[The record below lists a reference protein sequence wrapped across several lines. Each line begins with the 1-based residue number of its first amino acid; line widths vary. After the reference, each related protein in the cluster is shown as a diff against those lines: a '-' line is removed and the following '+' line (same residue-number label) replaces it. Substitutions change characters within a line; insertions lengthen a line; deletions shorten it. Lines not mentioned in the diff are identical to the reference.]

1 MYRSKHQK
9 GYTTSH
15 EVKTT
20 RFRTWKS
27 GKKWLY
33 GATVLTLTASTL
45 LPIGNLAFQPKTEKA
60 QAASVSSGT
69 LVPGNTSYDT
79 GGHTYSGT
87 EFANSSNY
95 ALYGKAVVASNWI
108 NLVSSTANSVG
119 LGIFNGSVSAI
130 SATTGFTLKS
140 TIKVDSGSSLTDF
153 TKSGDAIGVI
163 LTGASKAQLAA
174 NAQSSQ
180 ATNDGLGIRGLP
192 NTVFLGRDLY
202 SNLSN
207 VSTGSLTGIDGS
219 ATGNGWTDGP
229 GVVMAIRNTDSSGTL
244 QAANYPSLGSAAPY
258 SPVTNTQNGT
268 AYTFATDTSYVLG
281 VASPITSSVQEPI
294 TVTWTPDATN
304 TASTGYT
311 SGTLTFNL
319 IAQTTSNG
327 ALIGASAVNG
337 GTGGYTLTTHTNLQ
351 NSLTVGFV
359 GGTGGNYGN
368 LSVSLNGATITG
380 SKGTEPVP
388 INYLNKVT
396 GQPIPSMAQSSIT
409 ANVNDTIG
417 AALTAPSSTSPD
429 NNTYTY
435 VVPAAP
441 TGYQANSATTTTV
454 LAANPASTTN
464 TSATTVS
471 NFIVGTTNPNALN
484 VSYTPNQQTVSFNW
498 AKASGTTLATL
509 PTNLAYG
516 VAGTGVTTDTSVV
529 TDNPFSNTTL
539 LSNYATALMNAVPA
553 GYNIT
558 KISNGITTVSGTT
571 TTQTLAAFTA
581 ANPTVSATSTNNN
594 YTVTLTA
601 NPANIAG
608 SFTFVDGTPG
618 FTNTAGIAGPTGNL
632 ILNGTGTT
640 ATVTANV
647 GDVITI
653 ARGTSLSTTA
663 GANVLT
669 SSVTINSTTNTS
681 PLTFTAPSG
690 YYIVGYSYA
699 GQLPQ
704 AFTSF
709 NSGGA
714 TFTATS
720 QSNNT
725 IQFYLS
731 PYSGAHYKSD
741 GTLDLTASTSTY
753 TDSIWKMSNAAGT
766 TATNGVIATN
776 AAQPKVLLET
786 TTATG
791 TTTLGVTS
799 GSNTYKMYTGTGLT
813 TTAPTSNTVNT
824 PTQFIASQGQAYSS
838 MQGVSGTNKFPTT
851 NAILAIPGYK
861 IVSVRHSNNTGDI
874 SQTTG
879 ITTSGMTAT
888 TNFSSMEAALAGN
901 NAYYNFPPNANNF
914 TTNTTTNAAIDQF
927 VVLYQ
932 PIPATVNVNN
942 LTYTVGNMPS
952 TNPSISALLTA
963 ALQSSSTNSD
973 GSAAAATNMTI
984 SNLTNVGTGANLQA
998 SQLSSQPA
1006 GLYQVTYQYTDPING
1021 TQTTALAYV
1030 NLINGMTTNVPLIG
1044 SASLTNTLN
1053 LGLNG
1058 SLTPISESVTNI
1070 SYTDYEGNSK
1080 TVDITANDIE
1090 LDNQGN
1096 VTIAQGKLHQGIYTI
1111 SVTYSYAGGGTATVS
1126 DTINVAEPFSLP
1138 FTGGEGIAGVV
1149 SLAAL
1154 TGMGGVFLRKRKKSE
1169 EETLL
1174 KVDNSVALRTTERNK
1189 SKTFQQ
1195 NRRTRPYQKL
1205 FHTKN
1210 RAHLAQLQR
1219 KGKSC

>member
-9 GYTTSH
+9 GYITSH
-15 EVKTT
+15 QVKTT

-33 GATVLTLTASTL
+33 GATALSLTVTSI
-45 LPIGNLAFQPKTEKA
+45 LPVGNLAFLPKIEKA
-60 QAASVSSGT
+60 QAATTSSGT
-69 LVPGNTSYDT
+69 LVAGQTYNT
-79 GGHTYSGT
+79 GGGTYSGT
-87 EFANSSNY
+87 EFANANNY
-95 ALYGKAVVASNWI
+95 TLYGSPKPIVAGNWL
-108 NLVSSTANSVG
+108 NLVSNTKPSVG
-119 LGIFNGSVSAI
+119 IGIYNGAVSTVS
-130 SATTGFTLKS
+130 SATAFSLST
-140 TIKVDSGSSLTDF
+140 TIKVDPGTTGNFQNTGDSL
-153 TKSGDAIGVI
+153 GII
-163 LTGASKAQLAA
+163 LTGVSQNLLQA
-174 NAQSSQ
+174 NVQNANSTG
-180 ATNDGLGIRGLP
+180 AGLGIEGLA
-192 NTVFLGRDLY
+192 NTIFIGRDLY
-202 SNLSN
+202 SNLSASTSGSVVFN
-207 VSTGSLTGIDGS
+207 GPDGTVS
-219 ATGNGWTDGP
+219 NGWSDG
-229 GVVMAIRNTDSSGTL
+229 GGNVIAIRQTDSSGQL
-244 QAANYPSLGSAAPY
+244 IQANYPSGTTNNSNGQAWMQAADDTA
-258 SPVTNTQNGT
+258 VGT
-268 AYTFATDTSYVLG
+268 IGAVS
-281 VASPITSSVQEPI
+281 EPI
-294 TVTWTPDATN
+294 KISWAPDST
-304 TASTGYT
+304 TAPAGYT
-311 SGTLTFNL
+311 HGTLTFSL
-319 IAQTTSNG
+319 TTSNNYG
-327 ALIGASAVNG
+327 GVAGIGGSPK
-337 GTGGYTLTTHTNLQ
+337 TYTISTTTNLP
-351 NSLTVGFV
+351 NALTVGFV
-359 GGTGGNYGN
+359 ASTGGNTGN

-380 SKGTEPVP
+380 TKGTANVPV
-388 INYLNKVT
+388 NYLNKLT
-396 GQPIPSMAQSSIT
+396 NQPISNMTASTIN
-409 ANVNDTIG
+409 ANVGDTIG
-417 AALTAPSSTSPD
+417 AILPGATTNPAD
-429 NNTYTY
+429 TYDYTI
-435 VVPAAP
+435 PAAP
-441 TGYQANSATTTTV
+441 NGYQPVSSTTTSVSSPVTV
-454 LAANPASTTN
+454 Q
-464 TSATTVS
+464 
-471 NFIVGTTNPNALN
+471 NFLVGTTNPNAIN
-484 VSYTPNQQTVSFNW
+484 VSYTPSQQTVSFNW
-498 AKASGTTLATL
+498 AKATGTTLATL

-516 VAGTGVTTDTSVV
+516 AAGTGVTTDTSVV
-529 TDNPFSNTTL
+529 TDNPFSNTTS
-539 LSNYATALMNAVPA
+539 LSNYATTLTNAVPA

-558 KISNGITTVSGTT
+558 SISNGTATYTGATTAA
-571 TTQTLAAFTA
+571 TLAAFTA

-594 YTVTLTA
+594 YTVTLTE

-632 ILNGTGTT
+632 TLNGTGTT

-647 GDVITI
+647 GDIITI

-669 SSVTINSTTNTS
+669 SSVTIKSTTNTN
-681 PLTFTAPSG
+681 PLTYTAPSG

-699 GQLPQ
+699 GQIPQ
-704 AFTSF
+704 AFTSYS
-709 NSGGA
+709 SGGA

-725 IQFYLS
+725 IQFYLA
-731 PYSGAHYKSD
+731 PFSGAHYKSA
-741 GTLDLTASTSTY
+741 GTLDLTPSTTAY

-766 TATNGVIATN
+766 TSTNGVVATN

-813 TTAPTSNTVNT
+813 TTAPTSNTVNA

-851 NAILAIPGYK
+851 NATLAIPGYK

-914 TTNTTTNAAIDQF
+914 TTNTTTNASIDQF

-932 PIPATVNVNN
+932 PLPATVNVNN

-998 SQLSSQPA
+998 SQLSSQSA

-1030 NLINGMTTNVPLIG
+1030 NLINGTTTSVPLIG
-1044 SASLTNTLN
+1044 SANLTNTLN

-1058 SLTPISESVTNI
+1058 SLTPTSESVTNI

-1111 SVTYSYAGGGTATVS
+1111 SVTYSYASGGTATVS

-1169 EETLL
+1169 EESLL
-1174 KVDNSVALRTTERNK
+1174 KVDNSVALRKTERNK

>member
-1 MYRSKHQK
+1 M
-9 GYTTSH
+9 TT
-15 EVKTT
+15 
-20 RFRTWKS
+20 
-27 GKKWLY
+27 
-33 GATVLTLTASTL
+33 
-45 LPIGNLAFQPKTEKA
+45 
-60 QAASVSSGT
+60 
-69 LVPGNTSYDT
+69 
-79 GGHTYSGT
+79 
-87 EFANSSNY
+87 
-95 ALYGKAVVASNWI
+95 
-108 NLVSSTANSVG
+108 
-119 LGIFNGSVSAI
+119 
-130 SATTGFTLKS
+130 
-140 TIKVDSGSSLTDF
+140 
-153 TKSGDAIGVI
+153 
-163 LTGASKAQLAA
+163 
-174 NAQSSQ
+174 
-180 ATNDGLGIRGLP
+180 
-192 NTVFLGRDLY
+192 
-202 SNLSN
+202 
-207 VSTGSLTGIDGS
+207 
-219 ATGNGWTDGP
+219 
-229 GVVMAIRNTDSSGTL
+229 
-244 QAANYPSLGSAAPY
+244 
-258 SPVTNTQNGT
+258 
-268 AYTFATDTSYVLG
+268 
-281 VASPITSSVQEPI
+281 
-294 TVTWTPDATN
+294 
-304 TASTGYT
+304 
-311 SGTLTFNL
+311 
-319 IAQTTSNG
+319 
-327 ALIGASAVNG
+327 
-337 GTGGYTLTTHTNLQ
+337 
-351 NSLTVGFV
+351 
-359 GGTGGNYGN
+359 
-368 LSVSLNGATITG
+368 
-380 SKGTEPVP
+380 
-388 INYLNKVT
+388 
-396 GQPIPSMAQSSIT
+396 
-409 ANVNDTIG
+409 
-417 AALTAPSSTSPD
+417 
-429 NNTYTY
+429 
-435 VVPAAP
+435 
-441 TGYQANSATTTTV
+441 
-454 LAANPASTTN
+454 
-464 TSATTVS
+464 
-471 NFIVGTTNPNALN
+471 
-484 VSYTPNQQTVSFNW
+484 
-498 AKASGTTLATL
+498 
-509 PTNLAYG
+509 
-516 VAGTGVTTDTSVV
+516 
-529 TDNPFSNTTL
+529 
-539 LSNYATALMNAVPA
+539 
-553 GYNIT
+553 
-558 KISNGITTVSGTT
+558 
-571 TTQTLAAFTA
+571 
-581 ANPTVSATSTNNN
+581 
-594 YTVTLTA
+594 
-601 NPANIAG
+601 
-608 SFTFVDGTPG
+608 
-618 FTNTAGIAGPTGNL
+618 
-632 ILNGTGTT
+632 
-640 ATVTANV
+640 
-647 GDVITI
+647 
-653 ARGTSLSTTA
+653 STTA
-663 GANVLT
+663 IT
-669 SSVTINSTTNTS
+669 
-681 PLTFTAPSG
+681 
-690 YYIVGYSYA
+690 
-699 GQLPQ
+699 
-704 AFTSF
+704 
-709 NSGGA
+709 
-714 TFTATS
+714 
-720 QSNNT
+720 
-725 IQFYLS
+725 
-731 PYSGAHYKSD
+731 
-741 GTLDLTASTSTY
+741 TST
-753 TDSIWKMSNAAGT
+753 WKMTNAAGT
-766 TATNGVIATN
+766 TSMNAMYATN

-813 TTAPTSNTVNT
+813 TTAPTSNTVNA

-851 NAILAIPGYK
+851 NATLAIPGYK

-984 SNLTNVGTGANLQA
+984 SNLTNVGTGDNLQA

-1030 NLINGMTTNVPLIG
+1030 NLINGTTTNVPLIG

>member
-9 GYTTSH
+9 GYITSH
-15 EVKTT
+15 QVKTT

-27 GKKWLY
+27 GKKWIY
-33 GATVLTLTASTL
+33 GASVLTLAVSTL
-45 LPIGNLAFQPKTEKA
+45 LPVGNLAFLPKSENVQAATTPANGALTAGGTADTGDHTYDSTAIQTNGNWSPGGTSAWSGNWINFTTMSTSTWSTGYAYFTGASSMSFSSGFTLSGNFKA
-60 QAASVSSGT
+60 QKTTTLLQDGGPFGSGDGIGFFLTPVSKTAFQANFNNAGTPPIAADPAWGNPYRNPKGPGLGIAGLSNSIFAGRDLYNDTTGYGSGTTLGPLDGLQGTTGTSNNISIRTTDSTGALNRTGYSTVASPGNPLGGLFGVGNDHVVDKMSLTWTPTGTVNAQGQITGNLMLVDQPLDDSGNSVGSSVSTIYNNITVNSAMNIGAFGSTGGNQGALSLNVASMTFNGQKGQEPVAVNYINRVTKQEIPSMLSSTITANISDIVGVGATASTPSPLNTVGNTYVFTPPATPAGYTLASYPSNITVQAYDASVSS
-69 LVPGNTSYDT
+69 N
-79 GGHTYSGT
+79 
-87 EFANSSNY
+87 
-95 ALYGKAVVASNWI
+95 
-108 NLVSSTANSVG
+108 
-119 LGIFNGSVSAI
+119 
-130 SATTGFTLKS
+130 
-140 TIKVDSGSSLTDF
+140 
-153 TKSGDAIGVI
+153 
-163 LTGASKAQLAA
+163 
-174 NAQSSQ
+174 
-180 ATNDGLGIRGLP
+180 P
-192 NTVFLGRDLY
+192 N
-202 SNLSN
+202 
-207 VSTGSLTGIDGS
+207 
-219 ATGNGWTDGP
+219 
-229 GVVMAIRNTDSSGTL
+229 
-244 QAANYPSLGSAAPY
+244 
-258 SPVTNTQNGT
+258 
-268 AYTFATDTSYVLG
+268 VL
-281 VASPITSSVQEPI
+281 
-294 TVTWTPDATN
+294 
-304 TASTGYT
+304 
-311 SGTLTFNL
+311 
-319 IAQTTSNG
+319 
-327 ALIGASAVNG
+327 
-337 GTGGYTLTTHTNLQ
+337 
-351 NSLTVGFV
+351 
-359 GGTGGNYGN
+359 
-368 LSVSLNGATITG
+368 
-380 SKGTEPVP
+380 
-388 INYLNKVT
+388 
-396 GQPIPSMAQSSIT
+396 
-409 ANVNDTIG
+409 NVN
-417 AALTAPSSTSPD
+417 
-429 NNTYTY
+429 
-435 VVPAAP
+435 
-441 TGYQANSATTTTV
+441 
-454 LAANPASTTN
+454 
-464 TSATTVS
+464 
-471 NFIVGTTNPNALN
+471 
-484 VSYTPNQQTVSFNW
+484 YTPSQQTVSFNW
-498 AKASGTTLATL
+498 AKATGTNLATL
-509 PTNLAYG
+509 PANLSYG
-516 VAGTGVTTDTSVV
+516 ASGTTDSTVV
-529 TDNPFSNTTL
+529 TDAVFSGTTS
-539 LSNYATALMNAVPA
+539 LSNYGTALTNAVPA
-553 GYNIT
+553 GYYISAIT
-558 KISNGITTVSGTT
+558 NTGTGTSYTGSSTSATLSNFATANPMVS
-571 TTQTLAAFTA
+571 ATA
-581 ANPTVSATSTNNN
+581 ANNS

-632 ILNGTGTT
+632 TLNGTGTT

-690 YYIVGYSYA
+690 YWIVGYSYA
-699 GQLPQ
+699 GQIPK
-704 AFTSF
+704 AFATY
-709 NSGGA
+709 NTGNT

-725 IQFYLS
+725 IQFYLA
-731 PYSGAHYKSD
+731 PYSGAYYNSD
-741 GTLDLTASTSTY
+741 GTLNVTTST
-753 TDSIWKMSNAAGT
+753 TAITTSTWKMTNAAGT
-766 TATNGVIATN
+766 TSMNAMYATN

-914 TTNTTTNAAIDQF
+914 TTNTTTNAVIDQF

-952 TNPSISALLTA
+952 TNPSIFALLTA
-963 ALQSSSTNSD
+963 ALQSNSTNSD

-984 SNLTNVGTGANLQA
+984 SNLTNVGTGAILQA

-1030 NLINGMTTNVPLIG
+1030 NLINGTTTNVPLIG

-1090 LDNQGN
+1090 LDNQGK

-1174 KVDNSVALRTTERNK
+1174 KVDNSVALRKTKRNK

>member
-45 LPIGNLAFQPKTEKA
+45 LPIGNLAFLPKIENAQAITTPANGALTAGQTADTGDHTYDSSAINTNNNWSIGGTSAWVSNWINFTTMNTSTWSTGYAYFTGASSMSFSSGFTLSGNFKA
-60 QAASVSSGT
+60 QKTTILLQDTGPFGSGDGIGFFLTPVSKTNFQANFNNAGTPPIAADPGWGNPYRNPKGPGLAIAGLSNSIFAGRDLYNDTTGYGSGTTLGPLDALQGTIGPSNNISIRTTDSTGALNRTGYSTVASPGNPLGGLLGVGNDHVADKMSLTWTPTATVNAQGQITGNLTLVDQPLDDSGNAVGSSVSTIYNNITVNSSMNIGAFGSTGGNQGALSLNVASMTFNGQKGQEPVAVNYINSFTKQEIPSRVSSTITANISDIVGVGATAHTPSTLNTVGNTYVFTPPATPVGYTLASYPSNITVQSYDASVSS
-69 LVPGNTSYDT
+69 N
-79 GGHTYSGT
+79 
-87 EFANSSNY
+87 
-95 ALYGKAVVASNWI
+95 
-108 NLVSSTANSVG
+108 
-119 LGIFNGSVSAI
+119 
-130 SATTGFTLKS
+130 
-140 TIKVDSGSSLTDF
+140 
-153 TKSGDAIGVI
+153 
-163 LTGASKAQLAA
+163 
-174 NAQSSQ
+174 
-180 ATNDGLGIRGLP
+180 P
-192 NTVFLGRDLY
+192 N
-202 SNLSN
+202 
-207 VSTGSLTGIDGS
+207 
-219 ATGNGWTDGP
+219 
-229 GVVMAIRNTDSSGTL
+229 
-244 QAANYPSLGSAAPY
+244 
-258 SPVTNTQNGT
+258 
-268 AYTFATDTSYVLG
+268 VL
-281 VASPITSSVQEPI
+281 
-294 TVTWTPDATN
+294 
-304 TASTGYT
+304 
-311 SGTLTFNL
+311 
-319 IAQTTSNG
+319 
-327 ALIGASAVNG
+327 
-337 GTGGYTLTTHTNLQ
+337 
-351 NSLTVGFV
+351 
-359 GGTGGNYGN
+359 
-368 LSVSLNGATITG
+368 
-380 SKGTEPVP
+380 
-388 INYLNKVT
+388 
-396 GQPIPSMAQSSIT
+396 
-409 ANVNDTIG
+409 NVN
-417 AALTAPSSTSPD
+417 
-429 NNTYTY
+429 
-435 VVPAAP
+435 
-441 TGYQANSATTTTV
+441 
-454 LAANPASTTN
+454 
-464 TSATTVS
+464 
-471 NFIVGTTNPNALN
+471 
-484 VSYTPNQQTVSFNW
+484 YTPSQQTVLFNW
-498 AKASGTTLATL
+498 AKASGTTLANL
-509 PTNLAYG
+509 PNQIAYG
-516 VAGTGVTTDTSVV
+516 ATGITDASVV

-539 LSNYATALMNAVPA
+539 LSSYATALSNAVPA

-558 KISNGITTVSGTT
+558 KISNGTTTVSGTT

-581 ANPTVSATSTNNN
+581 ANPTVSATSANNN

-632 ILNGTGTT
+632 TLNGTGTT

-704 AFTSF
+704 AFTTF

-725 IQFYLS
+725 IQFYLA

-766 TATNGVIATN
+766 TSTNGVVATN

-813 TTAPTSNTVNT
+813 TTAPTGNTVNA

-1111 SVTYSYAGGGTATVS
+1111 SVTYSYASGGTATVS

-1174 KVDNSVALRTTERNK
+1174 KVDNSVALRKTERNK

>member
-1 MYRSKHQK
+1 M
-9 GYTTSH
+9 
-15 EVKTT
+15 
-20 RFRTWKS
+20 
-27 GKKWLY
+27 
-33 GATVLTLTASTL
+33 
-45 LPIGNLAFQPKTEKA
+45 
-60 QAASVSSGT
+60 AASG
-69 LVPGNTSYDT
+69 
-79 GGHTYSGT
+79 
-87 EFANSSNY
+87 
-95 ALYGKAVVASNWI
+95 
-108 NLVSSTANSVG
+108 
-119 LGIFNGSVSAI
+119 
-130 SATTGFTLKS
+130 
-140 TIKVDSGSSLTDF
+140 
-153 TKSGDAIGVI
+153 
-163 LTGASKAQLAA
+163 
-174 NAQSSQ
+174 
-180 ATNDGLGIRGLP
+180 
-192 NTVFLGRDLY
+192 
-202 SNLSN
+202 
-207 VSTGSLTGIDGS
+207 
-219 ATGNGWTDGP
+219 
-229 GVVMAIRNTDSSGTL
+229 
-244 QAANYPSLGSAAPY
+244 
-258 SPVTNTQNGT
+258 
-268 AYTFATDTSYVLG
+268 
-281 VASPITSSVQEPI
+281 
-294 TVTWTPDATN
+294 
-304 TASTGYT
+304 
-311 SGTLTFNL
+311 
-319 IAQTTSNG
+319 
-327 ALIGASAVNG
+327 
-337 GTGGYTLTTHTNLQ
+337 
-351 NSLTVGFV
+351 
-359 GGTGGNYGN
+359 
-368 LSVSLNGATITG
+368 
-380 SKGTEPVP
+380 
-388 INYLNKVT
+388 
-396 GQPIPSMAQSSIT
+396 IT

-417 AALTAPSSTSPD
+417 AALTAPSSTNPD

-464 TSATTVS
+464 TSATTVT

-516 VAGTGVTTDTSVV
+516 VAGTGVITDTSVV

-539 LSNYATALMNAVPA
+539 LSNYATALTNAVPA

-558 KISNGITTVSGTT
+558 KISNGTT
-571 TTQTLAAFTA
+571 TAQTLAAFTA
-581 ANPTVSATSTNNN
+581 ANPTVSATSANNN

-618 FTNTAGIAGPTGNL
+618 FTNTAGAAGPTGNL
-632 ILNGTGTT
+632 TLNGTATT
-640 ATVTANV
+640 ATITANV
-647 GDVITI
+647 GDIITI

-669 SSVTINSTTNTS
+669 SSVTIKSTTNTS

-690 YYIVGYSYA
+690 YWIVGYSYA
-699 GQLPQ
+699 GQIPQ
-704 AFTSF
+704 AFTTY
-709 NSGGA
+709 NTGNA

-725 IQFYLS
+725 IQFYLA
-731 PYSGAHYKSD
+731 PYSGAYYNSD
-741 GTLDLTASTSTY
+741 GTLNVGTSTS
-753 TDSIWKMSNAAGT
+753 SITTSTWKMTNAAGT
-766 TATNGVIATN
+766 TSMNAMYATN
-776 AAQPKVLLET
+776 AAQPKVMLET
-786 TTATG
+786 QNANG
-791 TTTLGVTS
+791 TVTMGVNSS
-799 GSNTYKMYTGTGLT
+799 GTKYQMYTGNGQS
-813 TTAPTSNTVNT
+813 TTAPVGNTLNA

-851 NAILAIPGYK
+851 NATLAIPGYK

-879 ITTSGMTAT
+879 ITISGMTAT

-1030 NLINGMTTNVPLIG
+1030 NLINGTTTNVPLIG

-1154 TGMGGVFLRKRKKSE
+1154 TGMGGVFLRKHKKSE

-1174 KVDNSVALRTTERNK
+1174 KVDNSVTLRTTERNK

-1195 NRRTRPYQKL
+1195 NQRTRPYQKL

>member
-1 MYRSKHQK
+1 MYHSKHQN
-9 GYTTSH
+9 GYRISH
-15 EVKTT
+15 KTPK
-20 RFRTWKS
+20 RKFRTWKS
-27 GKKWLY
+27 KKKWLY
-33 GATVLTLTASTL
+33 GLTLISLTVSSL
-45 LPIGNLAFQPKTEKA
+45 LPLGNLAFIPKTENA
-60 QAASVSSGT
+60 HAATSSSGT

-87 EFANSSNY
+87 EFAQASNY
-95 ALYGKAVVASNWI
+95 LTYGTASIASPWI
-108 NLVSSTANSVG
+108 NLVTNTTSSVG
-119 LGIFNGSVSAI
+119 LGIFNGSVSSI
-130 SATTGFTLKS
+130 SASSGFTLKA
-140 TIKVDSGSSLTDF
+140 TIRADASSGILGSLGKDF
-153 TKSGDAIGVI
+153 VNTGDALGVI
-163 LTGASKAQLAA
+163 LSGASKTQLAT
-174 NAQSSQ
+174 NAQSANAS
-180 ATNDGLGIRGLP
+180 NSGLGIRGLP

-202 SNLSN
+202 SNLISDN
-207 VSTGSLTGIDGS
+207 GASTTGVDG
-219 ATGNGWTDGP
+219 TNGTNGWTAG
-229 GVVMAIRNTDSSGTL
+229 GGNVIAIRSTDSSGAL
-244 QAANYPSLGSAAPY
+244 ASANYPTGTTTGTTTGQAWMQAADD
-258 SPVTNTQNGT
+258 S
-268 AYTFATDTSYVLG
+268 YTLG
-281 VASPITSSVQEPI
+281 VDTGSPATVTEPV

-304 TASTGYT
+304 SAPAGFT
-311 SGTLTFNL
+311 SGTLKYNL
-319 IAQTTSNG
+319 VAQTTSNG

-337 GTGGYTLTTHTNLQ
+337 GTAGYTITTHMNLQ
-351 NSLTVGFV
+351 NSLSIGFV
-359 GGTGGNYGN
+359 GATGGNAGA
-368 LSVSLNGATITG
+368 LSVSLSSATLTG
-380 SKGTEPVP
+380 QKGTQIVPV
-388 INYLNKVT
+388 NYLNKVT
-396 GQPIPSMAQSSIT
+396 GQSIPGMAASGIT

-417 AALTAPSSTSPD
+417 ATLTAPSSTNPD

-464 TSATTVS
+464 TSATIVS

-539 LSNYATALMNAVPA
+539 LSNYATALTNAVPA

-558 KISNGITTVSGTT
+558 KISNGTTTVSGTT
-571 TTQTLAAFTA
+571 TAATLAAFTA

-632 ILNGTGTT
+632 TLNGTGTT

-704 AFTSF
+704 AFTTF

-725 IQFYLS
+725 IQFYLA

-776 AAQPKVLLET
+776 AAQPKVMLET

-791 TTTLGVTS
+791 GTATLGVKS
-799 GSNTYKMYTGTGLT
+799 GSKTYDMYTGAGLT
-813 TTAPTSNTVNT
+813 TSAPTGNTVNA
-824 PTQFIASQGQAYSS
+824 PTQFIASQGQAYSN

-851 NAILAIPGYK
+851 NATLAIPGYK

-901 NAYYNFPPNANNF
+901 NAYYNFPPNVNNF

-963 ALQSSSTNSD
+963 ALQLSSTNSD

-1030 NLINGMTTNVPLIG
+1030 NLINGTTTNVPLIG

-1174 KVDNSVALRTTERNK
+1174 KVDNSVALRKTERNK

>member
-27 GKKWLY
+27 GEKWLY
-33 GATVLTLTASTL
+33 GATVLSLTVASI
-45 LPIGNLAFQPKTEKA
+45 LPVGNLAFLPKIENA
-60 QAASVSSGT
+60 QAVTTPANGALT
-69 LVPGNTSYDT
+69 AGQTADT
-79 GGHTYSGT
+79 GDHIYDSSAINTNNNWSIGGT
-87 EFANSSNY
+87 SAW
-95 ALYGKAVVASNWI
+95 ASNWI
-108 NLVSSTANSVG
+108 NFTTMNTSTWSTGYAYFTGASSMS
-119 LGIFNGSVSAI
+119 FSS
-130 SATTGFTLKS
+130 GFTLSGNFKAQKT
-140 TIKVDSGSSLTDF
+140 TILLQDTGPF
-153 TKSGDAIGVI
+153 GSGDGIGFFLTPVSKTTFQANFNNAGTPPIAADPGWGNPYRNPKGPGLAI
-163 LTGASKAQLAA
+163 A
-174 NAQSSQ
+174 
-180 ATNDGLGIRGLP
+180 GLSNSI
-192 NTVFLGRDLY
+192 FAGRDLY
-202 SNLSN
+202 NDTDGYGSGTTLGPLDGLQGTVGTSNNISIRTTD
-207 VSTGSLTGIDGS
+207 STGALNRTG
-219 ATGNGWTDGP
+219 
-229 GVVMAIRNTDSSGTL
+229 
-244 QAANYPSLGSAAPY
+244 Y
-258 SPVTNTQNGT
+258 ST
-268 AYTFATDTSYVLG
+268 
-281 VASPITSSVQEPI
+281 VASPGNPLGGFLGIGNDHVVDKMSL
-294 TVTWTPDATN
+294 TWTPTATVN
-304 TASTGYT
+304 AQGQITGNLTLVDQPLDDSGNAVGSSVSTIYNNITVNSSMNIGAFGSTGGNQGALSLNVASMTFNGQKGQEPVAVNYINSFTKQEIPSRVSSTITANISDIVGVGATASTP
-311 SGTLTFNL
+311 STLNTVGNTYVFTPP
-319 IAQTTSNG
+319 ATP
-327 ALIGASAVNG
+327 A
-337 GTGGYTLTTHTNLQ
+337 GYTLASYPSNI
-351 NSLTVGFV
+351 TVQS
-359 GGTGGNYGN
+359 YDS
-368 LSVSLNGATITG
+368 SVSSNPNVL
-380 SKGTEPVP
+380 
-388 INYLNKVT
+388 
-396 GQPIPSMAQSSIT
+396 
-409 ANVNDTIG
+409 NVN
-417 AALTAPSSTSPD
+417 
-429 NNTYTY
+429 
-435 VVPAAP
+435 
-441 TGYQANSATTTTV
+441 
-454 LAANPASTTN
+454 
-464 TSATTVS
+464 
-471 NFIVGTTNPNALN
+471 
-484 VSYTPNQQTVSFNW
+484 YTPSQQTVSFNW

-516 VAGTGVTTDTSVV
+516 AAGTGVTTDTSVV

-539 LSNYATALMNAVPA
+539 LSNYATALTNAVPA

-558 KISNGITTVSGTT
+558 SISNGTATYTGATTA
-571 TTQTLAAFTA
+571 QTLAAFTA
-581 ANPTVSATSTNNN
+581 ANPTVSATSANNN

-632 ILNGTGTT
+632 TLNGTGTT

-669 SSVTINSTTNTS
+669 SSATINSTTNTS

-690 YYIVGYSYA
+690 YWIVGYSYA
-699 GQLPQ
+699 GQIPQ
-704 AFTSF
+704 AFTTY
-709 NSGGA
+709 NTGNA

-725 IQFYLS
+725 IQFYLA
-731 PYSGAHYKSD
+731 PYSGAYYNSD
-741 GTLDLTASTSTY
+741 GTLNVGTSTS
-753 TDSIWKMSNAAGT
+753 SITTSTWKMTNAAGT
-766 TATNGVIATN
+766 TSMNAMYATN
-776 AAQPKVLLET
+776 AAQPKVMLET
-786 TTATG
+786 QNANG
-791 TTTLGVTS
+791 TVTMGVNSS
-799 GSNTYKMYTGTGLT
+799 GTKYQMYTGNGQS
-813 TTAPTSNTVNT
+813 TTAPVGNTLNA

-851 NAILAIPGYK
+851 NAILAILGYK

-901 NAYYNFPPNANNF
+901 NAYYNFPPNVNNF

-1174 KVDNSVALRTTERNK
+1174 KVDSSVALRKTKRNK